1 MRDDKLISKKNILF
15 YTLALG
21 VLIVDQA
28 TKAIA
33 RGTLT
38 EGHSVTVIPGFFD
51 MQLSYNSGAAFG
63 TLPNWAPLFIIVALV
78 AIYAIV
84 KLSRASNGSRSL
96 QIGFGLLLGGALGNL
111 LDRLIFSGRGVTD
124 FLSFHIALH
133 GKVYAWPTFNVA
145 DIAIVAGAILT
156 LFNVYILEKWNADR
170 ADTQR

>member
-1 MRDDKLISKKNILF
+1 MTSKKNLLF

-33 RGTLT
+33 RGMLT

-51 MQLSYNSGAAFG
+51 LQLSYNSGAAFG
-63 TLPNWAPLFIIVALV
+63 TLPNWAPLFILVALI

-84 KLSRASNGSRSL
+84 KLNQASNGSRPL
-96 QIGFGLLLGGALGNL
+96 QIGFGLLMGGALGNL

-124 FLSFHIALH
+124 FLSFHIAIG
-133 GKVYAWPTFNVA
+133 GKTYTWPTFNVA

-156 LFNVYILEKWNADR
+156 IVNVYILEKWKSDR
-170 ADTQR
+170 ADIER